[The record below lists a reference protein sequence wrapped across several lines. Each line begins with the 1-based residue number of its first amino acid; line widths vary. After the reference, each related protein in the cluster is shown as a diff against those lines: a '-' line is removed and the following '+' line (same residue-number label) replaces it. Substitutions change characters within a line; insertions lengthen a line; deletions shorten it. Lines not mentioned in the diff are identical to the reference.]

1 MTFLLLQ
8 ILFKFFCSG
17 FSTHSFFSIILGV
30 FSTESLLF
38 ELAEAVS
45 GKQQVASD
53 DLAVSS
59 LEIGQRHLEKRGEKV
74 ISFKATARKQ
84 FSSKGF
90 FLIEN

>member
-1 MTFLLLQ
+1 MCSALT
-8 ILFKFFCSG
+8 LFSQLFWG
-17 FSTHSFFSIILGV
+17 

-74 ISFKATARKQ
+74 VSFKATARTQ